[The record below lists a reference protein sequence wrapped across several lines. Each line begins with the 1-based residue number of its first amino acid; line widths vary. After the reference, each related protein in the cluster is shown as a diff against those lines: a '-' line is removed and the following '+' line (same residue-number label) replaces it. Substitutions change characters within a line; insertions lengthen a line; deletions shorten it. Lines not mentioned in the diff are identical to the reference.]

1 MQPRSLARELALLT
15 ISQLPASPEKLA
27 KEQMLNIML
36 AAIRALAHEV
46 QEALENAAVELKRGS
61 DRLLASE
68 TRANDVQSARA
79 MVDEAIE
86 LTQNAINRV
95 GTAVELP
102 EFIYLANQQQVR
114 DYALEIISTV
124 NRQRTEIDELLSAAL
139 VDWQLNRLARLDRDI
154 LRIAVAEILFLDAPK
169 KVAINEAVDLAKR
182 YSDEE
187 GKRFINGVLRRVIDR
202 LPQKC

>member
-27 KEQMLNIML
+27 KEQMYNIML
-36 AAIRALAHEV
+36 AAIRALGHEV

-61 DRLLASE
+61 DRLLSSE

-79 MVDEAIE
+79 MVNEAIE

>member
-15 ISQLPASPEKLA
+15 ISQLPTSPEKLA
-27 KEQMLNIML
+27 KEQMYNIML
-36 AAIRALAHEV
+36 AAIRALANEV

-79 MVDEAIE
+79 MVNEAIE

-124 NRQRTEIDELLSAAL
+124 NRQRTQIDELLSAAL

-187 GKRFINGVLRRVIDR
+187 GKRFINGVLRRVSDR
-202 LPQKC
+202 LKVEC

>member
-27 KEQMLNIML
+27 KEQMYNIML
-36 AAIRALAHEV
+36 AAIRALGHEV

-61 DRLLASE
+61 DRLLSSE

-79 MVDEAIE
+79 MVNEAIE

-154 LRIAVAEILFLDAPK
+154 LRIAVTEILFLDAPK